1 MKNHRTRKLSQRVRY
16 ALLAG
21 MAGTFL
27 IPQAAFA
34 GPTGEHGVA
43 SNINIQRPDAVTTTI
58 TSTALNN
65 VINWQDYS
73 VKQGELV
80 QYDGGAKTNNYL
92 NIITGA
98 NTSNINGKIEGG
110 NNVYIVNPNGV
121 IFGKSAEINVGNLY
135 VSTQDTGT
143 LNRAAFEASGTS
155 PLDTTA
161 ALKADVVNMGKINAT
176 SVEVHGSH
184 IRFLNAADVTATNPV
199 VLHTETAANGGY
211 AHIGYKNGTIPAAA
225 AYQVNGLAA
234 VAADNYYQLVKDKT
248 ELDAINTDTASL
260 AGNYMLEQDI
270 DLGGEVRTPIGSNT
284 DPFKGKVEGNFFQ
297 VRNFTVTSA
306 ARAGFFDTLEG
317 ASIYNFG
324 IAKANIQGTP
334 SALAGGLAVE
344 SKGGTT
350 LKNVYVSDSTVTGRA
365 QRHGGLIGITRDTQI
380 EGSYSKVKIDGA
392 GIAGRTESGTVIR
405 DTYTEASPI
414 NGTRTYFIH
423 IIQPAQGTT
432 ITNSYAKTT
441 DFVSNDTALTY
452 GAPGAPGTTIYGT
465 YLITGDQAKEV
476 KNPAATAHS
485 AATVGAYSAWGNDIN
500 NTGEF
505 GAKWRIYEGRTLP
518 MLTAFMSGTATATY
532 NYRYFKSDQSAA
544 DTSAAAIQSN
554 HGADVAG
561 LTYNSHYVK
570 IVGTPNTSAGD
581 KSNVVYSGIVDE
593 NKVHDYVGMTKDF
606 DRANGVRNAGTK
618 AILWS
623 DQDGPNLR
631 GVNVTIG
638 QREVQLTGGNLD
650 VQRMYNG
657 KKSVKDAFV
666 HALKHGGVSSSGFME
681 DDINAHS
688 VMLDTTNFTA
698 EMADKNVVRNADGT
712 TYGKKDVTFGG
723 TITFSGADAGNY
735 HFDTSSINTLTGK
748 AMITPAPLYL
758 TIAKSKAADKIYDGT
773 DVVADDDMKQ
783 STGTKN
789 IQLNDT
795 ITDGTSDGTLM
806 TDDNGALDTVTL
818 KNIADPTYTDTSG
831 TAQVHVGS
839 HKLRYTNVGLDRA
852 ARPDSV
858 NYDLYYT
865 PDGGTKTAVADE
877 KIYLNGDITR
887 RQIARD
893 SFTVYKSDN
902 TEASATKVY
911 DGTDTY
917 TPGAG
922 LYLSSNEGASTDPDT
937 GIVTRDQGHITFQ
950 LAGGAHF
957 TDSSG
962 NRTSDVRPSA
972 KVAYTAK
979 GQADDHTDTYGGHLL
994 SDYYVLD
1001 TDGVTKKN
1009 LENTFSASGVGKI
1022 MPKALTATVVNNQI
1036 TKAYDAM
1043 EAQTDGR
1050 RNIIKGDA
1058 LVALS
1063 GFVGSDT
1070 RTNTSTA
1077 KYATKNVVL
1086 NGNSPTTQA
1095 VTYTASFDPGTGA
1108 NSDNYTLGT
1117 EGALPA
1123 QSSSTL
1129 TGTYTGIITPRAV
1142 TVKFADVAKI
1152 YDGTSSNLEITAND
1166 LDDGLNKEVLNADHL
1181 GIANLNTASVTS
1193 RYGDTKVGN
1202 FAENWNAGDRSVEYA
1217 GLSNSLGTNYTLAN
1231 KQYGNGKIMR
1241 RRIDPSGINVYK
1253 KSDNT
1258 LAAAEK
1264 VYDGTSAYTPGNE
1277 IYLSANAPALGDT
1290 GIVARDQNKVTFAL
1304 VPNTTAH
1311 FTEDAAGVNRTSHVA
1326 AGHYV
1331 AYDIV
1336 AQTTDEEHN
1345 PLSNYTFGAAGHER
1359 DLERVDTNNPAH
1371 VTAAG
1376 RITPA
1381 QIQAVTKE
1389 ITKVYDG
1396 MAEHTDGN
1404 RTIQHGSGIVD
1415 LALINDASGQPV
1427 NTSTA
1432 SYADKNVARDMSGNI
1447 IKKSV
1452 NYTAQLTGKYADDYQ
1467 IVDAG
1472 NHVISTASGSGDNK
1486 TVTAALGPVADAGT
1500 ITPRK
1505 LNITMGETSKR
1516 YDRSAANNSASVAQI
1531 TGAQGDIAVNN
1542 TILGADGVT
1551 AGDLQ
1556 AEYRTQLTGDP
1567 TLSSYGRGTG
1577 AAFAENVNASNGT
1590 KHDVRYKKMKTAFD
1604 NKFSVVKDNYEVDE
1618 TVYGKGT
1625 ITRKEIN
1632 GATFKVS
1639 GGKATKVYDG
1649 TSKYTVA
1656 PGRTLEAD
1664 TGEIIAGD
1672 VITFA
1677 IDRTKGANFTQNDGV
1692 MEAKNVADAR
1702 KVAYHVTAAGNAE
1715 TLRNYTLNG
1724 KNLEAGDLTASGD
1737 GEITRR
1743 VLSLDLVQKT
1753 GIDKEYDRE
1762 TTLRDTD
1769 TKHWNKLT
1777 DNDSLGNVKYA
1788 DGSTAKDK
1796 LVTTDGTG
1804 FAITSSYRNDAN
1816 TSEDKK
1822 VKYNGT
1828 AVDDKKIQYNIAIT
1842 GGDANNYSF
1851 DGTTSAASGLELS
1864 ATGKI
1869 TPKDL
1874 SDKFEKITKV
1884 YDETKNVDPSAVVF
1898 KTGAV
1903 IAGDNAV
1910 LAAHTESFQSANVN
1924 GDGTTR
1930 VIDGAAQKNWIN
1942 YSGLTLTG
1950 TDAGNYTL
1958 PSTAVGLG
1966 EITPFELNPT
1976 TVTLTT
1982 NQASKVYDGSTAVK
1996 WTNGSPAVGDV
2007 KNYITG
2013 ATVTVGSS
2021 QVSVLGE
2028 LELDSASYDTKD
2040 VDGGRSANRVTYNLR
2055 YKGTSGNF
2063 SLAPGNTTFAKHGS
2077 GIITKKDVTVTVK
2090 SPLTKTYDATQ
2101 NVLGVA
2107 KNSANAIVNNANDI
2121 ISMEGLVSG
2130 DGATNESTAAFDRK
2144 DAGTGKTVYYDVKLD
2159 TASAGNYNL
2168 KYNGNTITAPIAPPN
2183 NNTITK
2189 RKVEVKFADVSKTY
2203 DATSTNTSITPF
2215 VSDADAAVLNM
2226 DAHMGLALQDPAND
2240 NKYKL
2245 QNLGGLD
2252 SKYGRTDNGT
2262 FTPDPNAGDKTV
2274 QYAGLRAAMGNTLG
2288 AEAANYEFDA
2298 DGYGTGRIDRRAITP
2313 GAFNIGPVS
2322 KPYDGTSRY
2331 TGPTPQPL
2339 QLNASELAGTDAN
2352 HIHFDI
2358 DRRQGKGA
2366 RFTQADGRTPTVK
2379 VTEAARVAYD
2389 VVATADAGYE
2399 HLLKNYTLNGQ
2410 DLENGGSATGAG
2422 SITRRVLELDLVQ
2435 NTGIDKE
2442 YDGTAT
2448 LKGGTKN
2455 WNALTETDA
2464 NGNVQYATGSNKL
2477 VNDGISFTITS
2488 NYTEGGVANKNV
2500 KRVGGNIADKDIQY
2514 KITLK
2519 GDASNYA
2526 FKQGG
2531 VETNAEQGLTLS
2543 ATGKITPKDLSHSL
2557 KKIIK
2562 VYDGTTTVNPAAV
2575 GFDLKDDMEN
2585 DDVSLAPTHTES
2597 FQSAEVDGDGTT
2609 MVIDGRPQKNW
2620 VNYAGLS
2627 LDGNDRRNY
2636 VINPTAVG
2644 LGEILPPRPDYY
2656 VPEAEYYKELTQ
2668 VSRMLPN
2675 EYAYEN
2681 ASMDEG
2687 SHFGR
2692 DAEAEVAYA
2701 PPSVNMILDGM
2712 DLSKSD
2718 VLVTDRAVFEILSE
2732 VFG

>member
-1123 QSSSTL
+1123 RSSSTL

-1404 RTIQHGSGIVD
+1404 RTIQRGSGIVD

-1452 NYTAQLTGKYADDYQ
+1452 NYTAQLTGKYTDDYQ

-1472 NHVISTASGSGDNK
+1472 NHVISTASGSGENK
-1486 TVTAALGPVADAGT
+1486 TVTAALGSVADAGT

-1531 TGAQGDIAVNN
+1531 TGTQGDIAVNN

-1604 NKFSVVKDNYEVDE
+1604 NKFSAVKDNYEVDE

-1677 IDRTKGANFTQNDGV
+1677 IDHTKGANFTQNDGV
-1692 MEAKNVADAR
+1692 TETKNVADAR

-1762 TTLRDTD
+1762 KTLRDTD

-1788 DGSTAKDK
+1788 DGSTAENK
-1796 LVTTDGTG
+1796 LVSGDGTS
-1804 FAITSSYRNDAN
+1804 FKITSHYMDNAPLPAANWNVRRDGFGQVISKDILYRIRL
-1816 TSEDKK
+1816 
-1822 VKYNGT
+1822 NG
-1828 AVDDKKIQYNIAIT
+1828 DPS
-1842 GGDANNYSF
+1842 NYSF
-1851 DGTTSAASGLELS
+1851 KKGMTVIDAETELELS

-1874 SDKFEKITKV
+1874 SGAFKRVEKV
-1884 YDETKNVDPSAVVF
+1884 YDGTTSVPS
-1898 KTGAV
+1898 GAV
-1903 IAGDNAV
+1903 GFDIGTPGGVVSGDVVTVKAGYGAV
-1910 LAAHTESFQSANVN
+1910 FESPNVK
-1924 GDGTTR
+1924 GSGTSR
-1930 VIDGAAQKNWIN
+1930 VIGGAAQHNWVN
-1942 YSGLTLTG
+1942 YTNVELDGAQ
-1950 TDAGNYTL
+1950 AGNYKITPDANGRL
-1958 PSTAVGLG
+1958 YGLG
-1966 EITPFELNPT
+1966 EITPFKLDSN
-1976 TVTLTT
+1976 TVINFGTVA
-1982 NQASKVYDGSTAVK
+1982 QATKIYDGTYGVK
-1996 WTNGSPAVGDV
+1996 RNESAAPDTVKGYIEKAEVQVGTQTLNLYDRMSVTSATYDV
-2007 KNYITG
+2007 
-2013 ATVTVGSS
+2013 
-2021 QVSVLGE
+2021 
-2028 LELDSASYDTKD
+2028 TKD
-2040 VDGGRSANRVTYNLR
+2040 VNNGISQRVTYNLT
-2055 YKGTSGNF
+2055 YTPTEDGNIV
-2063 SLAPGNTTFAKHGS
+2063 LAPNAVLKTTGT
-2077 GIITKKDVTVTVK
+2077 GVITKRDVNVTVK
-2090 SPLTKTYDATQ
+2090 NPLTKQYDAGLAVKDASG
-2101 NVLGVA
+2101 NVITG
-2107 KNSANAIVNNANDI
+2107 SALNN
-2121 ISMEGLVSG
+2121 LVELTNLTG
-2130 DGATNESTAAFDRK
+2130 NDGATYTTTAVYTNENVGTNK
-2144 DAGTGKTVYYDVKLD
+2144 QVNYEVTLDA
-2159 TASAGNYNL
+2159 ASAGNYNL
-2168 KYNGNTITAPIAPPN
+2168 KHNGGNGNAFKTFDNVIE
-2183 NNTITK
+2183 K
-2189 RKVEVKFADVSKTY
+2189 RKVKVNFKDVSKTY
-2203 DATSTNTSITPF
+2203 DTTTANPDITGF
-2215 VSDADAAVLNM
+2215 VSDADAEVLNTNH
-2226 DAHMGLALQDPAND
+2226 AGIAQADPANN

-2245 QNLGGLD
+2245 QNLGGLT
-2252 SKYGRTDNGT
+2252 SNYG
-2262 FTPDPNAGDKTV
+2262 AGDTDATFNANADAGANKDV
-2274 QYAGLRAAMGNTLG
+2274 QYAGLGAAMNNTLG
-2288 AEAANYEFDA
+2288 GAASNYEFDVN
-2298 DGYGTGRIDRRAITP
+2298 GYGKGVISKKTLNDGDV
-2313 GAFNIGPVS
+2313 AFNFDPLKPVT
-2322 KPYDGTSRY
+2322 KIYDGGRKVKYLESDK
-2331 TGPTPQPL
+2331 P
-2339 QLNASELAGTDAN
+2339 
-2352 HIHFDI
+2352 
-2358 DRRQGKGA
+2358 
-2366 RFTQADGRTPTVK
+2366 ADV
-2379 VTEAARVAYD
+2379 
-2389 VVATADAGYE
+2389 
-2399 HLLKNYTLNGQ
+2399 KNYFTNAMWNGHNIL
-2410 DLENGGSATGAG
+2410 DSLEVDTAEYDNKNVNGGAVHNITYKFKLSA
-2422 SITRRVLELDLVQ
+2422 
-2435 NTGIDKE
+2435 
-2442 YDGTAT
+2442 
-2448 LKGGTKN
+2448 
-2455 WNALTETDA
+2455 
-2464 NGNVQYATGSNKL
+2464 
-2477 VNDGISFTITS
+2477 
-2488 NYTEGGVANKNV
+2488 ANKNFEL
-2500 KRVGGNIADKDIQY
+2500 G
-2514 KITLK
+2514 
-2519 GDASNYA
+2519 
-2526 FKQGG
+2526 
-2531 VETNAEQGLTLS
+2531 TNLTK
-2543 ATGKITPKDLSHSL
+2543 AGTGKITPKDLSGSFR
-2557 KKIIK
+2557 KITK
-2562 VYDGTTTVNPAAV
+2562 VYDGTTDVDPGAV
-2575 GFDLKDDMEN
+2575 GFEFGAVAAGDDLT
-2585 DDVSLAPTHTES
+2585 LATHTES
-2597 FQSAEVDGDGTT
+2597 FQSPEIDGDGTT
-2609 MVIDGRPQKNW
+2609 AVINGTPQKNW
-2620 VNYAGLS
+2620 INYTNLTLNGADAG
-2627 LDGNDRRNY
+2627 NY
-2636 VINPTAVG
+2636 TLASAAKG
-2644 LGEILPPRPDYY
+2644 LGEIRSPRPAYY
-2656 VPEAEYYKELTQ
+2656 TPDAEYYKELTQ
-2668 VSRMLPN
+2668 TSRMIPN

-2681 ASMDEG
+2681 ASMDQSG
-2687 SHFGR
+2687 HFGR
-2692 DAEAEVAYA
+2692 DAEAEVAYRT
-2701 PPSVNMILDGM
+2701 PSVNMTMDGM

-2718 VLVTDRAVFEILSE
+2718 ILVTDRAVFAIVSE

>member
-1 MKNHRTRKLSQRVRY
+1 M
-16 ALLAG
+16 
-21 MAGTFL
+21 
-27 IPQAAFA
+27 
-34 GPTGEHGVA
+34 
-43 SNINIQRPDAVTTTI
+43 
-58 TSTALNN
+58 
-65 VINWQDYS
+65 
-73 VKQGELV
+73 
-80 QYDGGAKTNNYL
+80 
-92 NIITGA
+92 
-98 NTSNINGKIEGG
+98 
-110 NNVYIVNPNGV
+110 
-121 IFGKSAEINVGNLY
+121 
-135 VSTQDTGT
+135 
-143 LNRAAFEASGTS
+143 
-155 PLDTTA
+155 
-161 ALKADVVNMGKINAT
+161 
-176 SVEVHGSH
+176 
-184 IRFLNAADVTATNPV
+184 
-199 VLHTETAANGGY
+199 
-211 AHIGYKNGTIPAAA
+211 
-225 AYQVNGLAA
+225 
-234 VAADNYYQLVKDKT
+234 
-248 ELDAINTDTASL
+248 
-260 AGNYMLEQDI
+260 
-270 DLGGEVRTPIGSNT
+270 
-284 DPFKGKVEGNFFQ
+284 
-297 VRNFTVTSA
+297 
-306 ARAGFFDTLEG
+306 
-317 ASIYNFG
+317 
-324 IAKANIQGTP
+324 
-334 SALAGGLAVE
+334 
-344 SKGGTT
+344 
-350 LKNVYVSDSTVTGRA
+350 
-365 QRHGGLIGITRDTQI
+365 
-380 EGSYSKVKIDGA
+380 
-392 GIAGRTESGTVIR
+392 
-405 DTYTEASPI
+405 
-414 NGTRTYFIH
+414 
-423 IIQPAQGTT
+423 
-432 ITNSYAKTT
+432 
-441 DFVSNDTALTY
+441 
-452 GAPGAPGTTIYGT
+452 
-465 YLITGDQAKEV
+465 
-476 KNPAATAHS
+476 
-485 AATVGAYSAWGNDIN
+485 
-500 NTGEF
+500 
-505 GAKWRIYEGRTLP
+505 
-518 MLTAFMSGTATATY
+518 
-532 NYRYFKSDQSAA
+532 
-544 DTSAAAIQSN
+544 
-554 HGADVAG
+554 
-561 LTYNSHYVK
+561 
-570 IVGTPNTSAGD
+570 
-581 KSNVVYSGIVDE
+581 
-593 NKVHDYVGMTKDF
+593 
-606 DRANGVRNAGTK
+606 
-618 AILWS
+618 
-623 DQDGPNLR
+623 
-631 GVNVTIG
+631 
-638 QREVQLTGGNLD
+638 
-650 VQRMYNG
+650 
-657 KKSVKDAFV
+657 
-666 HALKHGGVSSSGFME
+666 
-681 DDINAHS
+681 
-688 VMLDTTNFTA
+688 
-698 EMADKNVVRNADGT
+698 
-712 TYGKKDVTFGG
+712 
-723 TITFSGADAGNY
+723 
-735 HFDTSSINTLTGK
+735 
-748 AMITPAPLYL
+748 
-758 TIAKSKAADKIYDGT
+758 
-773 DVVADDDMKQ
+773 
-783 STGTKN
+783 
-789 IQLNDT
+789 
-795 ITDGTSDGTLM
+795 
-806 TDDNGALDTVTL
+806 
-818 KNIADPTYTDTSG
+818 
-831 TAQVHVGS
+831 
-839 HKLRYTNVGLDRA
+839 
-852 ARPDSV
+852 
-858 NYDLYYT
+858 
-865 PDGGTKTAVADE
+865 
-877 KIYLNGDITR
+877 
-887 RQIARD
+887 
-893 SFTVYKSDN
+893 
-902 TEASATKVY
+902 
-911 DGTDTY
+911 
-917 TPGAG
+917 
-922 LYLSSNEGASTDPDT
+922 
-937 GIVTRDQGHITFQ
+937 
-950 LAGGAHF
+950 
-957 TDSSG
+957 
-962 NRTSDVRPSA
+962 
-972 KVAYTAK
+972 
-979 GQADDHTDTYGGHLL
+979 
-994 SDYYVLD
+994 
-1001 TDGVTKKN
+1001 
-1009 LENTFSASGVGKI
+1009 
-1022 MPKALTATVVNNQI
+1022 
-1036 TKAYDAM
+1036 
-1043 EAQTDGR
+1043 
-1050 RNIIKGDA
+1050 
-1058 LVALS
+1058 
-1063 GFVGSDT
+1063 
-1070 RTNTSTA
+1070 
-1077 KYATKNVVL
+1077 
-1086 NGNSPTTQA
+1086 
-1095 VTYTASFDPGTGA
+1095 
-1108 NSDNYTLGT
+1108 
-1117 EGALPA
+1117 
-1123 QSSSTL
+1123 
-1129 TGTYTGIITPRAV
+1129 
-1142 TVKFADVAKI
+1142 
-1152 YDGTSSNLEITAND
+1152 
-1166 LDDGLNKEVLNADHL
+1166 
-1181 GIANLNTASVTS
+1181 
-1193 RYGDTKVGN
+1193 
-1202 FAENWNAGDRSVEYA
+1202 
-1217 GLSNSLGTNYTLAN
+1217 
-1231 KQYGNGKIMR
+1231 
-1241 RRIDPSGINVYK
+1241 
-1253 KSDNT
+1253 
-1258 LAAAEK
+1258 
-1264 VYDGTSAYTPGNE
+1264 
-1277 IYLSANAPALGDT
+1277 
-1290 GIVARDQNKVTFAL
+1290 
-1304 VPNTTAH
+1304 
-1311 FTEDAAGVNRTSHVA
+1311 
-1326 AGHYV
+1326 
-1331 AYDIV
+1331 
-1336 AQTTDEEHN
+1336 
-1345 PLSNYTFGAAGHER
+1345 
-1359 DLERVDTNNPAH
+1359 
-1371 VTAAG
+1371 
-1376 RITPA
+1376 
-1381 QIQAVTKE
+1381 
-1389 ITKVYDG
+1389 
-1396 MAEHTDGN
+1396 
-1404 RTIQHGSGIVD
+1404 
-1415 LALINDASGQPV
+1415 
-1427 NTSTA
+1427 
-1432 SYADKNVARDMSGNI
+1432 
-1447 IKKSV
+1447 
-1452 NYTAQLTGKYADDYQ
+1452 
-1467 IVDAG
+1467 
-1472 NHVISTASGSGDNK
+1472 
-1486 TVTAALGPVADAGT
+1486 
-1500 ITPRK
+1500 
-1505 LNITMGETSKR
+1505 
-1516 YDRSAANNSASVAQI
+1516 
-1531 TGAQGDIAVNN
+1531 
-1542 TILGADGVT
+1542 
-1551 AGDLQ
+1551 
-1556 AEYRTQLTGDP
+1556 
-1567 TLSSYGRGTG
+1567 
-1577 AAFAENVNASNGT
+1577 
-1590 KHDVRYKKMKTAFD
+1590 
-1604 NKFSVVKDNYEVDE
+1604 
-1618 TVYGKGT
+1618 
-1625 ITRKEIN
+1625 
-1632 GATFKVS
+1632 
-1639 GGKATKVYDG
+1639 
-1649 TSKYTVA
+1649 
-1656 PGRTLEAD
+1656 
-1664 TGEIIAGD
+1664 
-1672 VITFA
+1672 
-1677 IDRTKGANFTQNDGV
+1677 
-1692 MEAKNVADAR
+1692 
-1702 KVAYHVTAAGNAE
+1702 
-1715 TLRNYTLNG
+1715 
-1724 KNLEAGDLTASGD
+1724 
-1737 GEITRR
+1737 
-1743 VLSLDLVQKT
+1743 
-1753 GIDKEYDRE
+1753 
-1762 TTLRDTD
+1762 
-1769 TKHWNKLT
+1769 
-1777 DNDSLGNVKYA
+1777 
-1788 DGSTAKDK
+1788 
-1796 LVTTDGTG
+1796 
-1804 FAITSSYRNDAN
+1804 
-1816 TSEDKK
+1816 
-1822 VKYNGT
+1822 
-1828 AVDDKKIQYNIAIT
+1828 
-1842 GGDANNYSF
+1842 
-1851 DGTTSAASGLELS
+1851 
-1864 ATGKI
+1864 
-1869 TPKDL
+1869 
-1874 SDKFEKITKV
+1874 
-1884 YDETKNVDPSAVVF
+1884 
-1898 KTGAV
+1898 